1 MMNETPR
8 RSRRLVLKDHVGVA
22 DVNAFADA
30 RDWTVLGTV
39 ERDPEKGFFFEK
51 KWAAR
56 AGVSMHY
63 IVDEFLGER
72 YMMAMSRHG
81 NPDRE
86 LTRLS
91 AGLDTWSLDEALF
104 QFDAS
109 VYGADKERAVRLLA
123 AISPLRRTS
132 RSLSVSSRRPEAATR
147 AFGLPRSG
155 PWHTR
160 TGRNTG
166 KHWRPSPFAIRKR
179 RFVGTR
185 SRSWKTGKG
194 VFRRSPPLPLETALV
209 NGRRPIPI

>member
-123 AISPLRRTS
+123 AISPASADQSIVERVIKASGS
-132 RSLSVSSRRPEAATR
+132 RY
-147 AFGLPRSG
+147 
-155 PWHTR
+155 
-160 TGRNTG
+160 
-166 KHWRPSPFAIRKR
+166 
-179 RFVGTR
+179 
-185 SRSWKTGKG
+185 KG
-194 VFRRSPPLPLETALV
+194 VRLAAVWAMAYADWPEYRETLASVAVRDTEEEIRRDAESILEDWKGRIPSLPAPPA
-209 NGRRPIPI
+209 